1 MKNFKLFLQF
11 LSVIVFVFLQQN
23 PYHADDEKSKPW
35 HEKKRYVFLVG
46 INKYKNTTELK
57 YAVKDSRE
65 MYKLFS
71 QVGHFEKI
79 FMLND
84 LDGKVI
90 VTKGKEESRDKQY
103 LPTKANIEATYK
115 SILAEKPDTLVFY
128 YSGHGFIDGKDD
140 KNSIAPMD
148 VEVEFVKEKAVAKNG
163 IVLTEMA
170 NGFKTEAEK
179 AKEADKGKSE
189 IDQVIFLI
197 DACRSPLP
205 KADAEEAP
213 THSKKELGKDDKTK
227 AANSGKPEP
236 SKEIAKEIPKE
247 EPTKELISFQ
257 NYGEEIPQI
266 VKDAKGVVILI
277 GTSPNESS
285 LEDESIESGK
295 FTYYMRKAIS
305 GGIQDETP
313 AEYVTL
319 ESLELFVK
327 KKFDLEQLEY
337 EKVERERGN
346 GEISQSKPKQA
357 VYKVSTQRGFTGDF
371 LITYG
376 RPPESEVRVERR
388 GYMDTSEERP
398 VAAKVLFNKNKERYD
413 LKFFAKS
420 KDTGKYYPESLEGI
434 SRMKYAFDRNKMG
447 DLQGFT
453 AEQYNYN
460 EEPVYTHGLELDE
473 ENGWEFTSLYP
484 LTEEDKKDKDK
495 KRIRFQRQ
503 KFDFNGNNILQEY
516 FDDKGK
522 PVAIGSAEITKTI
535 RAWDYNGEKTLE
547 EFYNAK
553 GELTNNEYGYA
564 RYTASYLGKGK
575 PVSEEYFGS
584 DGKLSGNQT
593 GIARKTFTYDPGYK
607 LVSQQNFDKEGKR
620 IGDKDEVAVTNY
632 TYNDA
637 CVNRIWNL
645 ESSKEIYQESDDK
658 AKSEL
663 TEKFK
668 RKEAYADCIETEVY
682 LDKSEKSK
690 ARPSG
695 IAKKEN
701 QFNDKGLKKLEQYFR
716 HDERPWHKGGIF
728 RTVYTYD
735 DKDRVTAKKYFGET
749 RNTTLDPVPVTDERG
764 IHEYRYQYGTTGGGK
779 YQFGYKKELLERVTY
794 YGVDG
799 KLVSTAEGISIEEHL
814 FTYNRERK
822 DYEESI
828 VHYLDEKEDLVKGN
842 KSNSKFSIN
851 DKNGNIVLKEFFGQ
865 DGKWKGDHWGIARYV
880 YKYDEKG
887 NKLLQETYG
896 TDGKLEVY
904 GDARIARYV
913 FKYDEKGNI
922 ILEETYRADGILK
935 DYISTKYDEKRNE
948 ILRELYNAEGK
959 LFYKYMYK
967 YDEKGNKVL
976 EETYGEDAK
985 LRIKFVYKYD
995 EKGNKLLEEAYREDG
1010 KLFFKYVYDEK
1021 GNKLLEEI
1029 YREDGK
1035 LIDKYVQKYDEK
1047 GNKLL
1052 QETYGEDGNI
1062 KERLS
1067 LVYKYDE
1074 KGKKVLEETYGT
1086 DGNLKERFVYKY
1098 NEKEKKVLEETYGTD
1113 GNLKERFVY
1122 KYNEKENMLS
1132 KETYGADEK
1141 LIDKYLYKYD
1151 EKGNKVLEETYGA
1164 DGKLK
1169 EKFTVEV
1176 VYRDDEEGNNLAT
1189 GYIDSVAR
1197 YVYKYDEKGN
1207 KILEEQ
1213 YRADGKTKYE
1223 YLDNNTARVEIEKEF
1238 SEEWKQ
1244 IHTSLLDALK
1254 EKEFNK
1260 ELSTIEKQISVW
1272 KKEYRHL
1279 PNLEKKLTDS
1289 LGQEKGKKLFNE
1301 YNDFVK
1307 KFTKELENC
1316 TLRKVSYRYD
1326 GTLAERKERFDRYH
1340 PLTTEK
1346 PDANGVLESPEYHL
1360 YFPNPRGQFEK
1371 RLLHLKLDRFYR
1383 PVGLEFEKR

>member
-1 MKNFKLFLQF
+1 MKNFKLFLQS
-11 LSVIVFVFLQQN
+11 LSVIVFAFLQQS
-23 PYHADDEKSKPW
+23 PYRADDVEKGLRPVSTSW
-35 HEKKRYVFLVG
+35 HEKKRYAFLVG

-90 VTKGKEESRDKQY
+90 VTKGKEQSRDKQY

-148 VEVEFVKEKAVAKNG
+148 VEVDFVKEKAVAKNG

-179 AKEADKGKSE
+179 AKEADKGKSP

-213 THSKKELGKDDKTK
+213 TQNKKELSKEDKSK
-227 AANSGKPEP
+227 AVNSAKPELN
-236 SKEIAKEIPKE
+236 KEVAKENSKE

-337 EKVERERGN
+337 DRVEKEKGL
-346 GEISQSKPKQA
+346 GEISQDKPKQA

-376 RPPESEVRVERR
+376 RPPETEVRVERR

-434 SRMKYAFDRNKMG
+434 SRMKYAFEPNKTTG
-447 DLQGFT
+447 ELKGFT

-522 PVAIGSAEITKTI
+522 PVAIGSVEITKTI

-553 GELTNNEYGYA
+553 GELTNNENGYA

-632 TYNDA
+632 TYNKA
-637 CVNRIWNL
+637 CVDRL
-645 ESSKEIYQESDDK
+645 LQREFMPATGSVGERSRTTAYESYEAADEKGK
-658 AKSEL
+658 LEL

-668 RKEAYADCIETEVY
+668 RKETYADCIETEVY

-690 ARPSG
+690 ARPNG
-695 IAKKEN
+695 IAMKEN
-701 QFNDKGLKKLEQYFR
+701 KFNDKGLKTLEQYFR

-728 RTVYTYD
+728 RTVYEYD
-735 DKDRVTAKKYFGET
+735 DKDRVTAKKFFGET
-749 RNTTLDPVPVTDERG
+749 RNTTLEPVPVTDERG

-779 YQFGYKKELLERVTY
+779 YHFGYKKELLERVTY
-794 YGVDG
+794 HGVDG
-799 KLVSTAEGISIEEHL
+799 KLVSTADGVSIEEHL
-814 FTYNRERK
+814 FTYNREKK
-822 DYEESI
+822 DYEEAV
-828 VHYLDEKEDLVKGN
+828 VHYLDKDEGFVKADKGEVDVIVYDRNNNPCSIEIIGNDGKIKEFEAGVVQGIAQYDAK
-842 KSNSKFSIN
+842 
-851 DKNGNIVLKEFFGQ
+851 GNIVSEKFYGI
-865 DGKWKGDHWGIARYV
+865 DGKLSNGIGFAQST
-880 YKYDEKG
+880 YKYDFKG
-887 NKLLQETYG
+887 KVFLVEYYG
-896 TDGKLEVY
+896 IDGN
-904 GDARIARYV
+904 RIA
-913 FKYDEKGNI
+913 FKELKYNELGHR
-922 ILEETYRADGILK
+922 ILEET
-935 DYISTKYDEKRNE
+935 
-948 ILRELYNAEGK
+948 
-959 LFYKYMYK
+959 F
-967 YDEKGNKVL
+967 
-976 EETYGEDAK
+976 GEDRK
-985 LRIKFVYKYD
+985 PMLDLY
-995 EKGNKLLEEAYREDG
+995 
-1010 KLFFKYVYDEK
+1010 
-1021 GNKLLEEI
+1021 
-1029 YREDGK
+1029 
-1035 LIDKYVQKYDEK
+1035 
-1047 GNKLL
+1047 
-1052 QETYGEDGNI
+1052 
-1062 KERLS
+1062 
-1067 LVYKYDE
+1067 
-1074 KGKKVLEETYGT
+1074 
-1086 DGNLKERFVYKY
+1086 
-1098 NEKEKKVLEETYGTD
+1098 EKKAF
-1113 GNLKERFVY
+1113 RY
-1122 KYNEKENMLS
+1122 KREY
-1132 KETYGADEK
+1132 
-1141 LIDKYLYKYD
+1141 DK
-1151 EKGNKVLEETYGA
+1151 N
-1164 DGKLK
+1164 
-1169 EKFTVEV
+1169 
-1176 VYRDDEEGNNLAT
+1176 
-1189 GYIDSVAR
+1189 
-1197 YVYKYDEKGN
+1197 GN
-1207 KILEEQ
+1207 KILEERYSVDQ
-1213 YRADGKTKYE
+1213 KIISRSISKYDDSGNMILEENYGENEKLKGDNETKLARKIWKYDENGNRILEENFGEYEKLLSNGIARTLWKYDKAGNKILEERYTAEEKLIKDKDGVARYIWKYDPDGNQIGKELYDEDGKLKKNGGTINYE
-1223 YLDNNTARVEIEKEF
+1223 FYYDGLSRDSLEIEYF
-1238 SEEWKQ
+1238 EEWKK
-1244 IHTSLLDALK
+1244 INDSLLDALK
-1254 EKEFNK
+1254 EKKIKRDVSN
-1260 ELSTIEKQISVW
+1260 IEKQISFW
-1272 KKEYRHL
+1272 ETKY
-1279 PNLEKKLTDS
+1279 PFGLESKLYDV
-1289 LGQEKGKKLFNE
+1289 LGSEKARKLSNE
-1301 YNDFVK
+1301 YTDFK
-1307 KFTKELENC
+1307 TKFTKDLENC
-1316 TLRKVSYRYD
+1316 TLRKVSYKAD
-1326 GTLAERKERFDRYH
+1326 GTLVERKERFDRYH

-1371 RLLHLKLDRFYR
+1371 RLLHMKLDRFYR
-1383 PVGLEFEKR
+1383 PVGLEFEKRHLDSAR